1 MSSQS
6 GHRFGGSDMRQ
17 LSNSEC
23 VHQIQFAETRSE
35 ISGAPLMGRR
45 TVVAGPR
52 WSYPV
57 RKKESTMMIRSLAV
71 FVTLVG
77 LALPV
82 HADSRAQLLRH
93 VERDLPSYVDDVRA
107 DSLTTTQLARIYN
120 VMHSRETSSE
130 KQMHIRSI
138 IGGRNTLRGL
148 LGIGGSSR

>member
-1 MSSQS
+1 
-6 GHRFGGSDMRQ
+6 
-17 LSNSEC
+17 
-23 VHQIQFAETRSE
+23 
-35 ISGAPLMGRR
+35 
-45 TVVAGPR
+45 
-52 WSYPV
+52 
-57 RKKESTMMIRSLAV
+57 MMIRSLAV